1 MYLKI
6 FVLVVGIT
14 LLSITSYSE
23 IYSQQQ
29 SFEDFMEWCV
39 PQFGDKCSALY
50 EENDLG
56 LSDTNYDFVIII
68 LVIIIG
74 FAILGNYLWSKR
86 KGRRYSEE

>member
-6 FVLVVGIT
+6 SILVVGIVV
-14 LLSITSYSE
+14 LSATYNE

-39 PQFGDKCSALY
+39 PQFGDKCSELY
-50 EENDLG
+50 EEGGLG
-56 LSDTNYDFVIII
+56 LSDVNYDLVIII
-68 LVIIIG
+68 LVIVIG
-74 FAILGNYLWSKR
+74 LAILGNYLWSKR